1 MILTSLLIATQGLMP
16 SPTPI
21 SIGTQGLLQT
31 GTVPPVPPPPIVVSQ
46 SGGTY
51 THFRRYDRP
60 AVIVKTNGVVGN
72 LTTASVEIA
81 ISARVVA
88 GSTRLKAS
96 ATQPTYHLGA
106 TTEVAGCT
114 SNLSASRLKPHVST
128 SFRLVGCIEQNQ
140 EIIRAL
146 ATAAL
151 AQFRRNRAAREAS
164 PA

>member
-1 MILTSLLIATQGLMP
+1 MILTSLLIATQGLLP

-21 SIGTQGLLQT
+21 SIGSQGLLQT
-31 GTVPPVPPPPIVVSQ
+31 GEIPPTPPPIVVVD

-81 ISARVVA
+81 ISAQVQT

-106 TTEVAGCT
+106 TTDLVGCT
-114 SNLSASRLKPHVST
+114 HNLSASRIKPHVST
-128 SFRLVGCIEQNQ
+128 SFRLVGCKEQDQN
-140 EIIRAL
+140 IIRAL

-151 AQFRRNRAAREAS
+151 QQFRRNRAEREA
-164 PA
+164 

>member
-1 MILTSLLIATQGLMP
+1 MILTSLLIATQGLLP
-16 SPTPI
+16 SPTPLSI
-21 SIGTQGLLQT
+21 SSQGLLQT
-31 GTVPPVPPPPIVVSQ
+31 GEIPPTPPPIVVPD

-72 LTTASVEIA
+72 FTTVSVEIA
-81 ISARVVA
+81 ISARVQT

-106 TTEVAGCT
+106 TTDLAGCT
-114 SNLSASRLKPHVST
+114 HNLSASRIKPHVST
-128 SFRLVGCIEQNQ
+128 SFRLVGCKEQDQN
-140 EIIRAL
+140 IIRAL

-151 AQFRRNRAAREAS
+151 QQFRRNRAEREA
-164 PA
+164 

>member
-1 MILTSLLIATQGLMP
+1 MILTSLLIATQGLLP

-21 SIGTQGLLQT
+21 SIGSQGLLQT
-31 GTVPPVPPPPIVVSQ
+31 GEIPPTPPPIVVPEV
-46 SGGTY
+46 GGTY
-51 THFRRYDRP
+51 THFRRYERP

-81 ISARVVA
+81 ISARVQT

-106 TTEVAGCT
+106 TTDLIGCT
-114 SNLSASRLKPHVST
+114 HNLSASRIKPHVST
-128 SFRLVGCIEQNQ
+128 SFRLVGCKEQDQN
-140 EIIRAL
+140 IIRAL

-151 AQFRRNRAAREAS
+151 QQFRRNRAEREA
-164 PA
+164 

>member
-1 MILTSLLIATQGLMP
+1 MILTSLLIATQGLLP
-16 SPTPI
+16 SPSPI

-31 GTVPPVPPPPIVVSQ
+31 GTVPPVPPPIVVSQ

-88 GSTRLKAS
+88 GSTRLKAR

-106 TTEVAGCT
+106 TTELIGCT
-114 SNLSASRLKPHVST
+114 SNLSASRLKPSVST

>member
-1 MILTSLLIATQGLMP
+1 MTILTSLLIATQGLLP

-21 SIGTQGLLQT
+21 SIGSQGLLQT
-31 GTVPPVPPPPIVVSQ
+31 GEIPPTPPPIVVVSQ

-60 AVIVKTNGVVGN
+60 AVVVKTNGVVGN

-81 ISARVVA
+81 ISAQVQT

-106 TTEVAGCT
+106 ITDLVGCPH
-114 SNLSASRLKPHVST
+114 NLSASRIKPHVST
-128 SFRLVGCIEQNQ
+128 SFRLVGCIEQDQN
-140 EIIRAL
+140 IIRAL

-151 AQFRRNRAAREAS
+151 QQFRRNRAEREA
-164 PA
+164 